1 MFKKVETKLDFVQD
15 ELNTIKFWEDKDIFK
30 KCLENT
36 KGNKEYVFYDG
47 PPTANGKPHIGHVLA
62 RTMKDVIPR
71 YKTMKGFHV
80 QRKAGWDTHGLPVEL
95 EVEKELGFTNK
106 DDILKYGIVPFIEKC
121 KVSVWK
127 YKNEWE
133 QMSKR
138 VGYWVDYEHPYT
150 TYTDDYIESI
160 WWAFKKIDEKGL
172 LYDGFKILPYCPRC
186 GTSLSSHEVDQ
197 NYKTVKE
204 TSIFV
209 KFKIKNEKNSHI
221 LAWTTTPWTLPSNVA
236 LCVNPTNEYVQIKF
250 ENEKFILAENLVSSL
265 FEKYEVIK
273 KFKGKDIE
281 HVEYEPLFVNKIK
294 LKQKAFYVTCDE
306 YVTLDSGTG
315 VVHLAPAFGE
325 DDAKVGSKYNLP
337 FLQLVNSKGEFV
349 KESEFADM
357 PVKKANVAVI
367 ENLKARNLLFKEL
380 MFEHNYPHCWR
391 CDTPLIYYAN
401 KSWFVKM
408 SAVKDNLVANNQKV
422 NWLPQSFKNGRM
434 GNFLENVKDWC
445 ISRNRYW
452 GTPLPVWKCEC
463 GHHHV
468 VGSKKELFELT
479 QKTIPELHKPYIDE
493 LQIVCDKCGKLMNRE
508 PEVIDCWFDSGSMPF
523 AQLHYPFENKKEFK
537 KLFPADFISEG
548 SDQSR
553 GWFYS
558 LQALSTVLF
567 GTTPYKSC
575 LALGLINDKNGI
587 KMSKHLGN
595 VISPNEMLDSQ
606 GADAVRWYFCSA
618 SAPWLSTRFSKEVV
632 EESKRNFMGT
642 LWNTYYFFI
651 LYANIDKFNPKDYKL
666 SKCKLSMMDKWIL
679 SELNSLNKNV
689 DTYLNDLDIF
699 KTSRSLS
706 DFVDTLSNWYV
717 RRSRKRFWG
726 SGMEED
732 KVAAYMTL
740 YTVLVNLV
748 KMLAPICPF
757 ISENIYQNL
766 VCTIDSK
773 APISVHLCSWPKFEK
788 KYIDKKLES
797 KMNTVYKT
805 VELGRAC
812 RNVVN
817 IKNRQPL
824 NKIYVHSSASHVI
837 FDDEML
843 KNIKEELNIDS
854 VEVLE
859 NVDDWVKYVIKP
871 QLKTLGPKYGKYIN
885 SIKDYLAN
893 CDAKIVLADLDKNG
907 VFKAKI
913 EDIEVAL
920 EKDDLL
926 ITKTNKEGSTSMIDG
941 DLSVVLDTEITEDLL
956 HRGYVLDLVSKLQNL
971 RKTSNFEVEE
981 RINIYIKTDEKMTN
995 ILKQYFEL
1003 LSKDLLA
1010 KNIEFCDK
1018 TTEFNTEL
1026 DLDNH
1031 KIIVSIER

>member
-15 ELNTIKFWEDKDIFK
+15 ELDTIKFWEDKDIFK
-30 KCLENT
+30 KCLDNT
-36 KGNKEYVFYDG
+36 KRNKEYVFYDG
-47 PPTANGKPHIGHVLA
+47 PPTANGKPHIGHVLT
-62 RTMKDVIPR
+62 RTVKDVIPR

-138 VGYWVDYEHPYT
+138 VGYWVDFERPYI

-204 TSIFV
+204 VSIFV
-209 KFKIKNEKNSHI
+209 KFKVKNEKNSFI

-236 LCVNPTNEYVQIKF
+236 LCVNPTNDYVQIKV
-250 ENEKFILAENLVSSL
+250 ENEKYILAENLVATL

-281 HVEYEPLFVNKIK
+281 YLEYEPLFVSKIK
-294 LKQKAFYVTCDE
+294 LKQKAFYITCDE

-367 ENLKARNLLFKEL
+367 ENLKSRNLLFKEL

-422 NWLPQSFKNGRM
+422 NWLPPAFKNGRM

-493 LQIVCDKCGKLMNRE
+493 LQIVCEKCGKLMSRE

-575 LALGLINDKNGI
+575 IALGLINDKNGI

-595 VISPNEMLDSQ
+595 VITPNEMLDSQ

-618 SAPWLSTRFSKEVV
+618 SAPWLSTRFSKEAV
-632 EESKRNFMGT
+632 EEAKRNFMGT
-642 LWNTYYFFI
+642 LWNTYYFFV

-788 KYIDKKLES
+788 KYINKKLES

-893 CDAKIVLADLDKNG
+893 CDAKTVLADLDKNG

-913 EDIEVAL
+913 EDIEVVL

-981 RINIYIKTDEKMTN
+981 RINIYIKTDETMTS
-995 ILKQYFEL
+995 ILKEYFDL

-1018 TTEFNTEL
+1018 ITEFNTEL

-1031 KIIVSIER
+1031 KIIVSIEK

>member
-15 ELNTIKFWEDKDIFK
+15 ELDTIKFWEDKDIFK
-30 KCLENT
+30 KCLDNT
-36 KGNKEYVFYDG
+36 KRNKEYVFYDG
-47 PPTANGKPHIGHVLA
+47 PPTANGKPHIGHVLT
-62 RTMKDVIPR
+62 RTVKDVIPR

-138 VGYWVDYEHPYT
+138 VGYWVDFERPYI

-204 TSIFV
+204 VSIFV
-209 KFKIKNEKNSHI
+209 KFKVKNEKNSFI

-236 LCVNPTNEYVQIKF
+236 LCVNPTNDYVQIKV
-250 ENEKFILAENLVSSL
+250 ENEKYILAENLVATL

-281 HVEYEPLFVNKIK
+281 YLEYEPLFVSKIK
-294 LKQKAFYVTCDE
+294 LKQKAFYITCDE

-367 ENLKARNLLFKEL
+367 ENLKSRNLLFKEL

-422 NWLPQSFKNGRM
+422 NWLPPAFKNGRM

-493 LQIVCDKCGKLMNRE
+493 LQIVCEKCGKLMSRE

-575 LALGLINDKNGI
+575 IALGLINDKNGI

-595 VISPNEMLDSQ
+595 VITPNEMLDGQ

-618 SAPWLSTRFSKEVV
+618 SAPWISTRFSKEAV
-632 EESKRNFMGT
+632 EEAKRNFMGT
-642 LWNTYYFFI
+642 LWNTYYFFV

-893 CDAKIVLADLDKNG
+893 CDAKTVLADLDKNG

-981 RINIYIKTDEKMTN
+981 RINIYIKTDETMTS
-995 ILKQYFEL
+995 ILKEYFDL

-1018 TTEFNTEL
+1018 ITEFNTEL

-1031 KIIVSIER
+1031 KIIVSIEK

>member
-15 ELNTIKFWEDKDIFK
+15 ELDTIKFWEDKDIFK
-30 KCLENT
+30 KCLDNT
-36 KGNKEYVFYDG
+36 KRNKEYVFYDG
-47 PPTANGKPHIGHVLA
+47 PPTANGKPHIGHVLT
-62 RTMKDVIPR
+62 RTVKDVIPR

-138 VGYWVDYEHPYT
+138 VGYWVDFERPYI

-204 TSIFV
+204 VSIFV
-209 KFKIKNEKNSHI
+209 KFKVKNEKNSFI

-236 LCVNPTNEYVQIKF
+236 LCVNPTNDYVQIKV
-250 ENEKFILAENLVSSL
+250 ENEKYILAENLVATL

-281 HVEYEPLFVNKIK
+281 YLEYEPLFVSKIK
-294 LKQKAFYVTCDE
+294 LKQKAFYITCDE

-367 ENLKARNLLFKEL
+367 ENLKSRNLLFKEL

-422 NWLPQSFKNGRM
+422 NWLPPAFKNGRM

-493 LQIVCDKCGKLMNRE
+493 LQIVCEKCGKLMSRE

-537 KLFPADFISEG
+537 KLFPANFISEG

-575 LALGLINDKNGI
+575 IALGLINDKNGI

-595 VISPNEMLDSQ
+595 VITPNEMLDSQ

-618 SAPWLSTRFSKEVV
+618 SAPWLSTRFSKEAV
-632 EESKRNFMGT
+632 EEAKRNFMGT
-642 LWNTYYFFI
+642 LWNTYYFFV

-766 VCTIDSK
+766 VCTIDPK
-773 APISVHLCSWPKFEK
+773 ASISVHLCSWPKFEK
-788 KYIDKKLES
+788 KYINKKLES

-893 CDAKIVLADLDKNG
+893 CDAKTVLADLDKNG

-981 RINIYIKTDEKMTN
+981 RINIYIKTDETMTS
-995 ILKQYFEL
+995 ILKEYFDL

-1018 TTEFNTEL
+1018 ITEFNTEL

-1031 KIIVSIER
+1031 KIIVSIEK

>member
-15 ELNTIKFWEDKDIFK
+15 ELDTIKFWEDKDIFK
-30 KCLENT
+30 KCLDNT
-36 KGNKEYVFYDG
+36 KRNKEYVFYDG
-47 PPTANGKPHIGHVLA
+47 PPTANGKPHIGHVLT
-62 RTMKDVIPR
+62 RTVKDVIPR

-138 VGYWVDYEHPYT
+138 VGYWVDFERPYI

-204 TSIFV
+204 VSIFV
-209 KFKIKNEKNSHI
+209 KFKVKNEKDSFI

-236 LCVNPTNEYVQIKF
+236 LCVNPKNDYVQIKVG
-250 ENEKFILAENLVSSL
+250 EEKYILAENLVATL

-281 HVEYEPLFVNKIK
+281 YLEYEPLFVSKIK
-294 LKQKAFYVTCDE
+294 LKQKAFYITCDE

-367 ENLKARNLLFKEL
+367 ENLKSRNLLFKEL

-422 NWLPQSFKNGRM
+422 NWLPPAFKNGRM

-493 LQIVCDKCGKLMNRE
+493 LQIVCEKCGKLMSRE

-575 LALGLINDKNGI
+575 IALGLINDKNGI

-595 VISPNEMLDSQ
+595 VITPNEML
-606 GADAVRWYFCSA
+606 
-618 SAPWLSTRFSKEVV
+618 
-632 EESKRNFMGT
+632 
-642 LWNTYYFFI
+642 
-651 LYANIDKFNPKDYKL
+651 
-666 SKCKLSMMDKWIL
+666 
-679 SELNSLNKNV
+679 
-689 DTYLNDLDIF
+689 
-699 KTSRSLS
+699 
-706 DFVDTLSNWYV
+706 
-717 RRSRKRFWG
+717 
-726 SGMEED
+726 
-732 KVAAYMTL
+732 
-740 YTVLVNLV
+740 
-748 KMLAPICPF
+748 
-757 ISENIYQNL
+757 
-766 VCTIDSK
+766 
-773 APISVHLCSWPKFEK
+773 
-788 KYIDKKLES
+788 
-797 KMNTVYKT
+797 
-805 VELGRAC
+805 
-812 RNVVN
+812 
-817 IKNRQPL
+817 
-824 NKIYVHSSASHVI
+824 
-837 FDDEML
+837 
-843 KNIKEELNIDS
+843 
-854 VEVLE
+854 
-859 NVDDWVKYVIKP
+859 
-871 QLKTLGPKYGKYIN
+871 
-885 SIKDYLAN
+885 
-893 CDAKIVLADLDKNG
+893 
-907 VFKAKI
+907 
-913 EDIEVAL
+913 
-920 EKDDLL
+920 
-926 ITKTNKEGSTSMIDG
+926 
-941 DLSVVLDTEITEDLL
+941 
-956 HRGYVLDLVSKLQNL
+956 
-971 RKTSNFEVEE
+971 
-981 RINIYIKTDEKMTN
+981 
-995 ILKQYFEL
+995 
-1003 LSKDLLA
+1003 
-1010 KNIEFCDK
+1010 
-1018 TTEFNTEL
+1018 
-1026 DLDNH
+1026 
-1031 KIIVSIER
+1031 

>member
-15 ELNTIKFWEDKDIFK
+15 ELDTLKFWEEKNVFK

-36 KGNKEYVFYDG
+36 KHNKEYVFYDG
-47 PPTANGKPHIGHVLA
+47 PPTANGNPHIGHVLS
-62 RTMKDVIPR
+62 RTVKDMIPR

-138 VGYWVDYEHPYT
+138 VGYWVDFEHPYI

-209 KFKIKNEKNSHI
+209 KFKVKNEKNSYI

-236 LCVNPTNEYVQIKF
+236 LCVNPTNDYVQIQVGKD
-250 ENEKFILAENLVSSL
+250 KYILAENLVSTL
-265 FEKYEVIK
+265 FEQYEVIK

-281 HVEYEPLFVNKIK
+281 YLEYEPLYVSKNK
-294 LKQKAFYVTCDE
+294 LTQKAFYVTCDE

-349 KESEFADM
+349 KESSFADM
-357 PVKKANVAVI
+357 PVKKANIAVI
-367 ENLKARNLLFKEL
+367 EDLKSRNLLFKEL

-408 SAVKDNLVANNQKV
+408 TEVKDNLVQNNQKV
-422 NWLPQSFKNGRM
+422 NWLPPTFKNGRM

-493 LQIVCDKCGKLMNRE
+493 LQIVCPKCGKLMNRE

-537 KLFPADFISEG
+537 KLFPANFISEG

-575 LALGLINDKNGI
+575 IALGLINDKNGI

-595 VISPNEMLDSQ
+595 VITPNSILDSQ

-618 SAPWLSTRFSKEVV
+618 SAPWLSTRFSQEAV
-632 EESKRNFMGT
+632 EDSKRNFMGT
-642 LWNTYYFFI
+642 LWNTYYFFV
-651 LYANIDKFNPKDYKL
+651 LYANIDKFNPKNYKL

-689 DTYLNDLDIF
+689 DKYLNELDIF
-699 KTSRSLS
+699 KTARALS

-726 SGMEED
+726 SGMEDD

-740 YTVLVNLV
+740 YTVLVDFV
-748 KMLAPICPF
+748 KILAPICPF
-757 ISENIYQNL
+757 ITENIYQNL
-766 VCTIDSK
+766 VCSVDVK
-773 APISVHLCSWPKFEK
+773 APTSIHLCKWPKLQK
-788 KYIDKKLES
+788 KYINKSLEN

-812 RNVVN
+812 RNAVN

-824 NKIYVHSSASHVI
+824 NKIYVHSSASHVV
-837 FDDEML
+837 FDEEML
-843 KNIKEELNIDS
+843 KNIKEELNIDT
-854 VEVLE
+854 VEVLD
-859 NVDDWVKYVIKP
+859 NVDELVHYVIKP
-871 QLKTLGPKYGKYIN
+871 QLKTLGPKFGKLIN
-885 SIKDYLAN
+885 PIKEHLAN
-893 CDAKIVLADLDKNG
+893 CDTNAVMSALENNG
-907 VFKAKI
+907 VYKTNI
-913 EDIEVAL
+913 EGVEVAF

-981 RINIYIKTDEKMTN
+981 RINIYIKTDETMTS
-995 ILKQYFEL
+995 ILKEYFDL

-1010 KNIEFCDK
+1010 KNIQFSDK
-1018 TTEFNTEL
+1018 TTQFSTDL
-1026 DLDNH
+1026 DLDSH